1 MPVRHLYPI
10 LAVTLLMLA
19 PPVFAKEK
27 SSVAYYPVTGSNA
40 AAVYSSIKQS
50 SPKIARNS
58 TFAFTLI
65 ATKTD
70 KKTTESASGCRYT
83 SFATSAA
90 YVFHLPQHLKSAS
103 LPKATLGKWTNF
115 VSYLHRHEEG
125 HRTIWRE
132 CFKTYDAEALTLA
145 AGNCD
150 KLDAAREKLFTKIKR
165 GCIAKDEAY
174 DVVFRKEVL
183 KEPFIGEALKQG
195 GPPRK

>member
-1 MPVRHLYPI
+1 MPVRHLHPI

-19 PPVFAKEK
+19 SPALAKEK
-27 SSVAYYPVTGSNA
+27 SSIAYYPVTGSNA
-40 AAVYSSIKQS
+40 AAVYASIKQS

-70 KKTTESASGCRYT
+70 KKTAESANGCRYI

-90 YVFHLPQHLKSAS
+90 YVFHLPQHVKPAS
-103 LPKATLGKWTNF
+103 LPKATLAKWKNF
-115 VSYLHRHEEG
+115 VTYLRIHEEG
-125 HRTIWRE
+125 HRTIWRQ
-132 CFKTYDAEALTLA
+132 CFNDYDAEALILTS
-145 AGNCD
+145 GNCD
-150 KLDAAREKLFTKIKR
+150 RLDAAREKLFTQIKR
-165 GCIAKDEAY
+165 ACIARDEAY

-183 KEPFIGEALKQG
+183 KEPFIAETLKQG

>member
-1 MPVRHLYPI
+1 MNRIALGLVI
-10 LAVTLLMLA
+10 AAMLA
-19 PPVFAKEK
+19 QGAVAKEK

-40 AAVYSSIKQS
+40 LTVYDSIKKT
-50 SPKIARNS
+50 SPKIARNA
-58 TFAFTLI
+58 TFAFTMI

-70 KKTTESASGCRYT
+70 KKTAEGGDGCRYT

-90 YVFHLPQHLKSAS
+90 YIFNLPQHVKSAS
-103 LPKATLGKWTNF
+103 LPKATLGKWKNF

-132 CFKTYDAEALTLA
+132 CFKTYDAEALALT
-145 AGNCD
+145 AGSCD

-165 GCIAKDEAY
+165 GCIAQDEAY

-183 KEPFIGEALKQG
+183 KEPFVAEALKQG
-195 GPPRK
+195 GPSRK

>member
-1 MPVRHLYPI
+1 MPARHFHPI
-10 LAVTLLMLA
+10 LAVMFLMLT

-27 SSVAYYPVTGSNA
+27 SSLAYYPVTGSNA
-40 AAVYSSIKQS
+40 AAVYANIKQS

-70 KKTTESASGCRYT
+70 KKTAASANVCSYI

-90 YVFHLPQHLKSAS
+90 YVFHLPQHVKSAS
-103 LPKATLGKWTNF
+103 LPKATLAKWKNF
-115 VSYLHRHEEG
+115 VAYLRTHEEG
-125 HRTIWRE
+125 HRTIWRS
-132 CFKTYDAEALTLA
+132 CFNDYDAQALTLT

-150 KLDAAREKLFTKIKR
+150 KLDAAREKLFTRIKR
-165 GCIAKDEAY
+165 ACIARDEAY
-174 DVVFRKEVL
+174 DFVFRKEVL
-183 KEPFIGEALKQG
+183 KEPFIDEALKQG